1 MFVGD
6 TADNVV
12 PAGSNGSQTTG
23 EEKRAMANA
32 DDVRRAVLDA
42 AGAVYSRQGYVN
54 TTVKVVAAA
63 AGVAPDVVRRYYNS
77 RDELVAAV
85 LKLPTDPASAVAQM
99 LAPGVDG
106 LGERLVRFTL
116 QMLRDPETR
125 ELLTTMVR
133 DGAGAAKA
141 TASLRE
147 FLETAV
153 IDKIAAALRVPDA
166 RMRVTLATSYLVGVA
181 TARYVMRLEPLASAS
196 EDEVVRLVAPAVQ
209 AALSGTRNSFRSG
222 LRRET

>member
-1 MFVGD
+1 
-6 TADNVV
+6 
-12 PAGSNGSQTTG
+12 
-23 EEKRAMANA
+23 
-32 DDVRRAVLDA
+32 
-42 AGAVYSRQGYVN
+42 
-54 TTVKVVAAA
+54 
-63 AGVAPDVVRRYYNS
+63 VVRRYYNS